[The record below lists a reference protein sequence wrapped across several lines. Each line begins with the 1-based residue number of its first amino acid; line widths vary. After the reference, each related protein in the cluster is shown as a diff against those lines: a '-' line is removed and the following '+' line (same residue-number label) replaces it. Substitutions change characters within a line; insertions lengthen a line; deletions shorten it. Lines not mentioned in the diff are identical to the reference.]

1 MAYESAQ
8 GLNFVFSSKT
18 FLLTSISFNKK
29 VSEVDVAS
37 LATPHGSFRSY
48 RPAPLRD
55 GDELQIEFYGMDF
68 PQMTAT
74 GALAWS
80 MDGSGSNSALI
91 SALPTIALCTSAQLQ
106 AASGELIKGSAT
118 MRVTYN

>member
-8 GLNFVFSSKT
+8 GLSFVFSGKT
-18 FLLTSISFNKK
+18 FNLTSVSFSKK

-37 LATPHGSFRSY
+37 LATPHGSYRSY
-48 RPAPLRD
+48 RAAPLRD

-80 MDGSGSNSALI
+80 MDGSGTNSALI
-91 SALPTIALCTSAQLQ
+91 STLPTIALCTSAQLQ
-106 AASGELIKGSAT
+106 AAAGELIKGSAT
-118 MRVTYN
+118 LRITQS